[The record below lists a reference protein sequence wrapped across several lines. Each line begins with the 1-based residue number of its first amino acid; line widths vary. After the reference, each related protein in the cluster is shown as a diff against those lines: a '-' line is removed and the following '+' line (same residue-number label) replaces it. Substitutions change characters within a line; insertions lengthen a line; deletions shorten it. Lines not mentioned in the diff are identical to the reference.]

1 MISKKIFIK
10 LFMVLFINFF
20 FINLYISASDRTD
33 ALDLKDKSEKGSKQ
47 LEIVVKNF
55 GDKADLSEFD
65 KGLNLIKSGN
75 VNILQ
80 SNFLDA
86 SAKFNEYL
94 KLEYDTYKSLATKY
108 IQRVDDLIKETSN
121 DLIDSINIDGVQ
133 KNFTTASSHLNNA
146 KLSFTTKHYQDVIMS
161 SRIAKKYLF
170 ANYDLAGKK
179 LPDKYQKDFADC
191 SNKIF

>member
-1 MISKKIFIK
+1 MKSIKIFIK
-10 LFMVLFINFF
+10 FFMVLFIYFF
-20 FINLYISASDRTD
+20 FINFYISASDRTD

-55 GDKADLSEFD
+55 GDKADLNEFD
-65 KGLNLIKSGN
+65 KGLNLIKAGN

-80 SNFLDA
+80 SNFLEA

-94 KLEYDTYKSLATKY
+94 KLEYDTYKSLAAKY
-108 IQRVDDLIKETSN
+108 IQRVEDLIKETSN
-121 DLIDSINIDGVQ
+121 DLIDSISIDGVQ
-133 KNFTTASSHLNNA
+133 KNFTTSSSHLNNA
-146 KLSFTTKHYQDVIMS
+146 KSSFNTKHYQDVIMS

-170 ANYDLAGKK
+170 ANYDLADKK

-191 SNKIF
+191 GNKIF

>member
-1 MISKKIFIK
+1 MKKKFNK
-10 LFMVLFINFF
+10 LFMLLLINFF
-20 FINLYISASDRTD
+20 FINLYISGSDRTD

-55 GDKADLSEFD
+55 GDKEDLSSYE

-75 VNILQ
+75 VSILQ

-86 SAKFNEYL
+86 SAKFNDYL

-108 IQRVDDLIKETSN
+108 MQRVQDLINETSN
-121 DLIDSINIDGVQ
+121 DLVDNISIDGVQ

-146 KLSFTTKHYQDVIMS
+146 KSSFNTKHYQDVIMS

-179 LPDKYQKDFADC
+179 LPDKYQKDLADC
-191 SNKIF
+191 GNKIF